1 MEKNKFLAYPE
12 GQVSGSETGW
22 ARFRAGEVFSGS
34 FRSLRRFFV
43 ILLRVWCCKNRRHML
58 VLRHFRR
65 QCALQLEGEYCTEAV
80 DSQNPPCSLPPFVL

>member
-12 GQVSGSETGW
+12 GQVSGSELDGQDSEPEKY
-22 ARFRAGEVFSGS
+22 F
-34 FRSLRRFFV
+34 LD
-43 ILLRVWCCKNRRHML
+43 ML